1 MSDPAAPPDPQADG
15 PAPDPTDR
23 DAAPDA
29 ADADDAPPTAPA
41 AAGDDGELP
50 TLPPTPHPTSA
61 AELRAAVDEAPPA
74 PTAAPAP
81 PPAGAPPP
89 STTPPSTPPPGPAPR
104 PRRRATT
111 AEDADGPRPRRR
123 WPLVLAGL
131 GTVAA
136 AIAALVVLGQVHSQR
151 HRLRCRAKDIV
162 AERGRSF
169 PPWGF
174 ERLGGPAWKPIAIPP
189 GAECT
194 ERETEDV
201 AQLEGW
207 FLEHLA
213 EQAGAKLSGE
223 APGDVDRA
231 EAELEQALLLART
244 PERRDLRKELER
256 LRGDVTYWRAA
267 AKVKAAAA
275 TLADAAKAFDDAA
288 AQRPRHASDPARWA
302 TFVRSL
308 GASLA
313 AGPDGS
319 GAPPPTPATPERPL
333 APPGVALPV
342 EPPAAELGVDAGV
355 EPDAARRDLPTGGV
369 LM

>member
-1 MSDPAAPPDPQADG
+1 MSDPAAPPDPPVDG
-15 PAPDPTDR
+15 P
-23 DAAPDA
+23 DAAPGAVDA
-29 ADADDAPPTAPA
+29 GAALDAEVAVESAPA
-41 AAGDDGELP
+41 PASPAAGDDSD
-50 TLPPTPHPTSA
+50 LPPLPAAPHPTSV
-61 AELRAAVDEAPPA
+61 AELRAAVDDAPQPPATTPAGASTAPAPAAPAAPARSPARRRA
-74 PTAAPAP
+74 PTA
-81 PPAGAPPP
+81 
-89 STTPPSTPPPGPAPR
+89 
-104 PRRRATT
+104 
-111 AEDADGPRPRRR
+111 EDDDGPRPRRR
-123 WPLVLAGL
+123 WPLVLAGV
-131 GTVAA
+131 GTLAA
-136 AIAALVVLGQVHSQR
+136 AIAALVVLGEVHSQR

-174 ERLGGPAWKPIAIPP
+174 ERLGGPAWRPIAIPP

-194 ERETEDV
+194 ARETEDV

-275 TLADAAKAFDDAA
+275 TLAEAAKAFDDAA

-302 TFVRSL
+302 TFLRSL

-319 GAPPPTPATPERPL
+319 GAPPPTPATPSRPL

-342 EPPAAELGVDAGV
+342 EPPAVELGADAGV

>member
-1 MSDPAAPPDPQADG
+1 MSDPAAPPDP
-15 PAPDPTDR
+15 PAPPDPLVDSP
-23 DAAPDA
+23 APGA
-29 ADADDAPPTAPA
+29 ADVTAALDADPVPAPPVAN
-41 AAGDDGELP
+41 DDSD
-50 TLPPTPHPTSA
+50 LPPLPPEPHPTSM
-61 AELRAAVDEAPPA
+61 AELRAAVDDAPAPGPPPSA
-74 PTAAPAP
+74 PTAAAPTATPAP
-81 PPAGAPPP
+81 PRPPA
-89 STTPPSTPPPGPAPR
+89 SRAPR
-104 PRRRATT
+104 RAAT
-111 AEDADGPRPRRR
+111 AEDDDAPRARRR
-123 WPLVLAGL
+123 WPLVLAGV

-275 TLADAAKAFDDAA
+275 TLTEAAKAFDDAA

-302 TFVRSL
+302 TFVRAL
-308 GASLA
+308 AASLA

-319 GAPPPTPATPERPL
+319 GAPPPTPSAPGRPM
-333 APPGVALPV
+333 APPGIALPV
-342 EPPAAELGVDAGV
+342 EPPAVELGADAGV